1 MTTISGLSGNEVFC
15 LHRQGL
21 TPGELVIGNSVV
33 SLGLIGSIGA
43 GLKTLAGGEVKGV
56 TEVIHDGR
64 KRAIDR
70 LHEETRH
77 NGGFGVTGVTSEL
90 VFHGTNIEFLA
101 IGSCVR
107 EGGKPVR
114 TPAFS
119 SACDGQGLYCLQD
132 AGFTPKHF
140 VFGNVAYSV
149 GLGGGIMGML
159 RSLGRGEVIEYSQIF
174 NHTRHLALERIRA
187 EARLAGANAVTGIR
201 TSILPLAGMQ
211 EMVMT
216 GTACTHPALPPSAQ
230 AMPITSDL
238 THEEMWNLMN
248 QGYMPVQLVLS
259 VSVYSLGVV
268 GGISSFLKSFARGEI
283 SELTSLIY
291 DARENAL
298 LRLGDDAR
306 ELGAD
311 EVLGVKTYVYNLG
324 GGVIEFLAIGTA
336 VRRIEGL
343 TTQSE
348 ALIPQAIIRDQ
359 DTFVNTADT
368 SSAYSLGSP
377 TNAQGSLKS
386 LFSLG
391 IGALVFLFIILRII
405 FGH

>member
-43 GLKTLAGGEVKGV
+43 GLKTLAGGEVRGV

-70 LHEETRH
+70 LHEEARH
-77 NGGFGVTGVTSEL
+77 NGGYGVTGVSSEL

-107 EGGKPVR
+107 EAGKPAR
-114 TPAFS
+114 TPTFS

-149 GLGGGIMGML
+149 GVGGGMMGVL
-159 RSLGRGEVIEYSQIF
+159 RSLGRGEVIEFSQVF

-187 EARLAGANAVTGIR
+187 EARLVGANAVTGIR
-201 TSILPLAGMQ
+201 TAILPLAGMQ

-216 GTACTHPALPPSAQ
+216 GTAGIHPTLPPSTE

-238 THEEMWNLMN
+238 TQEEMWSLIN

-259 VSVYSLGVV
+259 VSVYSLGLV
-268 GGISSFLKSFARGEI
+268 GGITSFLKSFARGEI
-283 SELTSLIY
+283 NELTSLIY

-306 ELGAD
+306 DLGAD

-324 GGVIEFLAIGTA
+324 GGIIEFLAIGTA

-343 TTQSE
+343 STRSE
-348 ALIPQAIIRDQ
+348 VLIPQAIIRDQ
-359 DTFVNTADT
+359 DTFINTADT
-368 SSAYSLGSP
+368 STAYSLGNP
-377 TNAQGSLKS
+377 ANAQGSIK
-386 LFSLG
+386 LFFGLG
-391 IGALVFLFIILRII
+391 IGVFVFLFFILRVILA
-405 FGH
+405 H

>member
-70 LHEETRH
+70 LHEEARH
-77 NGGFGVTGVTSEL
+77 NGGFGVTSVTSDL

-107 EGGKPVR
+107 EGGKPAR

-149 GLGGGIMGML
+149 GLGGGILGLL
-159 RSLGRGEVIEYSQIF
+159 RSLGRGEVVEFSQIF
-174 NHTRHLALERIRA
+174 NRTRHLALERIRA

-216 GTACTHPALPPSAQ
+216 GTACTHPALPPATQ
-230 AMPITSDL
+230 ATPITSDL
-238 THEEMWNLMN
+238 TQEEMWNLMN

-259 VSVYSLGVV
+259 VSVYSLGVI

-343 TTQSE
+343 TTHSE

-359 DTFVNTADT
+359 DTFLNTADT

-377 TNAQGSLKS
+377 ANAQGSIKS
-386 LFSLG
+386 LFGLG
-391 IGALVFLFIILRII
+391 VGALVFLVVIFRII